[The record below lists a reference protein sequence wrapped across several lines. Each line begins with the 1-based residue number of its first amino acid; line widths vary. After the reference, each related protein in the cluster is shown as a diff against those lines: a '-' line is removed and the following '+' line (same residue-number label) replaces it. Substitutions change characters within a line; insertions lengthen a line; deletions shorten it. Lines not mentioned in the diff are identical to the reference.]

1 MFLATSAQTTFDANG
16 NASLTFSPN
25 KYGIKWTISRI
36 VVSTTSTAGTL
47 AYVYRGAISQANLID
62 STYNGNQ
69 DMTDTPV
76 ELTDSD
82 FITVS
87 FTGGDIGS
95 IAFVRIE
102 GEQEARF

>member
-1 MFLATSAQTTFDANG
+1 MFLATSAQATFDDSG
-16 NASLTFSPN
+16 NASMTFSPN
-25 KYGIKWTISRI
+25 KYGIKWTISRV
-36 VVSTTSTAGTL
+36 VVSTTSVGGTQ
-47 AYVYRGAISQANLID
+47 AYVYRGPISQSNLID
-62 STYNGNQ
+62 ATYNGNQ